1 MRVAFYA
8 PMKPPSSLVPS
19 GDRRMARALIAALE
33 SRGHVVDVVSDFIS
47 YLGRPDAL
55 AVRDL
60 CAKGY
65 AMANDLVR
73 EFRAKSEGERPDLWF
88 TYHVYYKAPDWL
100 GPIATSGLGIPYV
113 VAEASF
119 APKHAGGPWEINLI
133 GVEASIRRADLIFGL
148 NSADTAC
155 VLPFLKSPDR
165 LVALKPFMPARA
177 RSSRRE
183 GAMDSVNSPIRLL
196 TVAMMRA
203 GAKLD
208 SYKVLAQALAR
219 LPPSGWHLTI
229 AGDGPAETEVRALF
243 AGQAGQNVTFAGR
256 ADEEQLAELY
266 GASDLF
272 VWPAVNEAYGMAILE
287 AQQAGLA
294 VVAGSTGGV
303 GDIVCDGETGLL
315 VRANDPAAFCEA
327 VASLMADP
335 ARRRAM
341 GLAAAQKAEA
351 DHGFAAAADIIDK
364 KLRELVA

>member
-8 PMKPPSSLVPS
+8 PMKPPSSPVPS

-33 SRGHVVDVVSDFIS
+33 SRGHRVDVVSEFAS
-47 YLGRPDAL
+47 YLGQPDAV
-55 AVRDL
+55 AVRDF

-148 NSADTAC
+148 NSADREC

-165 LVALKPFMPARA
+165 LVALKPFMPPRA
-177 RSSRRE
+177 RHPRRE
-183 GAMDSVNSPIRLL
+183 GVAPIRLL

-203 GAKLD
+203 GAKLE

-219 LPPSGWHLTI
+219 LPPAGWHLTI
-229 AGDGPAETEVRALF
+229 AGDGPAEAEVRALF

-256 ADEEQLAELY
+256 ADEEHLAELY
-266 GASDLF
+266 AASDLF

-294 VVAGSTGGV
+294 VVAGRAGGV
-303 GDIVCDGETGLL
+303 GDIVSDGETGLL
-315 VRANDPAAFCEA
+315 VRPNDPAAFCEA
-327 VASLMADP
+327 VAGLMADP

-351 DHGFAAAADIIDK
+351 DHGFAAAADVIDK
-364 KLRELVA
+364 KLRELVV